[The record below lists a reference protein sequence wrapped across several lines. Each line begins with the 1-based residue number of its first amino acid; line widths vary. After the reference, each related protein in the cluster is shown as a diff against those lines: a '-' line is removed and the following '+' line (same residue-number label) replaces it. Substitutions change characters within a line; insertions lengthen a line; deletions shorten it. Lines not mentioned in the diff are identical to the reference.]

1 MIVSQELFCP
11 RQGLRFFFTVCGEKR
26 RKRQEER
33 KEGRKKTG
41 EGKGWREGGKGGR
54 EGKET
59 HENVSRVL
67 SG

>member
-41 EGKGWREGGKGGR
+41 EGKGWREG
-54 EGKET
+54 KET